1 MARPLPQLR
10 HKLGLDAQ
18 FSNGCAVGCDT
29 CDGNSR
35 GPIPGCGTDPTKP
48 CPAQK
53 NPTGTGRNKVGP
65 GVACKGPQKSTQKP
79 TMCDPA
85 VRSVNTEAECGGPED
100 WYASPSGRCPRSGR
114 AGIAT
119 AVG

>member
-1 MARPLPQLR
+1 M
-10 HKLGLDAQ
+10 
-18 FSNGCAVGCDT
+18 
-29 CDGNSR
+29 
-35 GPIPGCGTDPTKP
+35 DPTKP

-85 VRSVNTEAECGGPED
+85 VRSVNTAAECGGPED
-100 WYASPSGRCPRSGR
+100 WYAPFRK
-114 AGIAT
+114 AT
-119 AVG
+119 APRARRDTTAAER